1 MTKETGI
8 NDDIGIAAGA
18 FQDFTKRAIGA
29 QSEFVK
35 KYSEA
40 YWHWQ
45 ERIQIEATQ
54 LTEFFKRVSS
64 TSSAP
69 DQIGILQGW
78 MKGAKQRFTE
88 DVVYSIE
95 AAKALT
101 NVGLQA

>member
-54 LTEFFKRVSS
+54 LTEFFKHVCLLPVEARVTPHS
-64 TSSAP
+64 
-69 DQIGILQGW
+69 G
-78 MKGAKQRFTE
+78 
-88 DVVYSIE
+88 
-95 AAKALT
+95 
-101 NVGLQA
+101 NVSHP